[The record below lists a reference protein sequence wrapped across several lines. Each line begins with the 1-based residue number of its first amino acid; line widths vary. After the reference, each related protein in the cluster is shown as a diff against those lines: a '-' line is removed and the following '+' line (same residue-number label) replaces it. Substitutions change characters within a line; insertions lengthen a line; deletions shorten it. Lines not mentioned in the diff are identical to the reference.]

1 MDSFRPSLVY
11 KVWERGRLEY
21 SSNTFGL
28 ERSRLDLHC
37 NRLHYNT
44 IEQEVLSP
52 VSRRVSPTCT
62 SLLQSNPGFLTMG
75 FAEINPRQLAPTV
88 GKMQVEI
95 TISAVPSSAKHN
107 SRTRARSN
115 PL

>member
-62 SLLQSNPGFLTMG
+62 SPLRSNPRFLTMG
-75 FAEINPRQLAPTV
+75 FSEVNPHQLAPTV
-88 GKMQVEI
+88 GTKKVGI
-95 TISAVPSSAKHN
+95 TILVVPSSAKHN
-107 SRTRARSN
+107 SRTRATT
-115 PL
+115 